1 MSADIFEERL
11 AKVRQRFASTLESKI
26 ADARDAL
33 PRLVGTDPAAAN
45 EVAETYRHIHGIC
58 GIGATVGFT
67 ATGSAARDAETVL
80 LIAFKTQRGLTEA
93 ERDLLQQALEA
104 LRSAAQSELPS
115 V

>member
-1 MSADIFEERL
+1 MSVDIFEERL

-26 ADARDAL
+26 ADAWIAL
-33 PRLVGTDPAAAN
+33 PRLVGTDPTAAH

-67 ATGSAARDAETVL
+67 ATGSAARDAETAL
-80 LIAFKTQRGLTEA
+80 LVAFKTQRGLTEA
-93 ERDLLQQALEA
+93 ERQLLQKALEVLQA
-104 LRSAAQSELPS
+104 AAQSELPS